1 MDNNTKDFF
10 LLKGFK
16 NFLNEKN
23 ILISAFSIV
32 IGNLI
37 SNIIKKLIDEI
48 ISPLSKG
55 DLNKVKENFS
65 LSEYVSIILSF
76 LITTYFLFRIINI
89 IEKLNKK

>member
-16 NFLNEKN
+16 NFLNDKN

-37 SNIIKKLIDEI
+37 FKIIKKLVDEI

-55 DLNKVKENFS
+55 DFKKVKENFS
-65 LSEYVSIILSF
+65 LSEYFSIIVSF
-76 LITTYFLFRIINI
+76 LITTYFLFRIIHI
-89 IEKLNKK
+89 IEKFSKK